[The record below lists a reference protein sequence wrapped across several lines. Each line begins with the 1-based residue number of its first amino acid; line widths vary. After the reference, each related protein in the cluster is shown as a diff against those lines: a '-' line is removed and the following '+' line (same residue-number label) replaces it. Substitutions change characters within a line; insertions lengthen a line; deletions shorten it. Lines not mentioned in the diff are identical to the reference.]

1 VSRPA
6 MIHHSTRG
14 EALALGFSDALLAG
28 LARDGGL
35 YWPKTF
41 PTLTDAAISDF
52 AGLPYADIANRVIPI
67 VSSASMPMK
76 LRLNRFQR

>member
-1 VSRPA
+1 

-14 EALALGFSDALLAG
+14 EAPALGFSDALLAG

-41 PTLTDAAISDF
+41 PTLTEAAISDF
-52 AGLPYADIANRVIPI
+52 AGRPYADIANRVISLYADDIAP
-67 VSSASMPMK
+67 
-76 LRLNRFQR
+76 